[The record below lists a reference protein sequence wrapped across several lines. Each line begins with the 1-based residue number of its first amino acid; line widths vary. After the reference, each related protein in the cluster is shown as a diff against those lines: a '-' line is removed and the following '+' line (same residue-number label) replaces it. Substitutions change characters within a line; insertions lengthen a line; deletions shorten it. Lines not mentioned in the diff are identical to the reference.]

1 MRRIVPLVGLILVLA
16 ACGDVAAT
24 TTTIAEIPE
33 VQGLRL
39 NAAEA
44 VLDEAGVSSTAYDA
58 MSDRMILNKSNWIV
72 FLQEIVGE
80 RAVSLG
86 VVQPGEDPNAP
97 TTTTTQAATTTTIQ
111 APTTTIQAP
120 TTTIQGPTSTT
131 APEPELTRAE
141 ENAIQTAK
149 DYLDFTAFSR
159 SGLID
164 QLEFEGFTTAEATLA
179 VDYLDVDWNEQAWLM
194 AEDYLDFT
202 SFSRSGLIDQLEF
215 EGFTKE
221 QATYGVDK
229 AGL

>member
-1 MRRIVPLVGLILVLA
+1 MGLILVLA
-16 ACGDVAAT
+16 GCGGEVAT
-24 TTTIAEIPE
+24 TTTIAEIPG
-33 VQGLRL
+33 VLGLRL
-39 NAAEA
+39 NAAED
-44 VLDEAGVSSTAYDA
+44 VLDGAGVSSTVYDA
-58 MSDRMILNKSNWIV
+58 MSDRVILNKSNWIV
-72 FLQEIVGE
+72 YAQDTVGE

-86 VVQPGEDPNAP
+86 VVKPGEDPNAP
-97 TTTTTQAATTTTIQ
+97 TTTTTEATTTTTIQ

-120 TTTIQGPTSTT
+120 TTTIQAPTSTT

-149 DYLDFTAFSR
+149 DYLDYTAFSR

-164 QLEFEGFTTAEATLA
+164 QLEFEGFTTDEATVA
-179 VDYLDVDWNEQAWLM
+179 VDFLDVDWNEQAWLM
-194 AEDYLDFT
+194 AEDYLDYT

-221 QATYGVDK
+221 QAVYGVDK